1 MRTLILGFTD
11 MEKLR
16 EDYVDKVVDAAKM
29 SESKFRHAAICL
41 NHNGHIVATATNSRK
56 THPQQAEYAKRV
68 GRPQKVSLHAE
79 LAALIKAREDVET
92 VVVCRL
98 NKRGEL
104 RLSKPCPVCRLAL
117 DEAGVDE
124 VWFSTDIGFEKL

>member
-1 MRTLILGFTD
+1 
-11 MEKLR
+11 MEEIR
-16 EDYVDKVVDAAKM
+16 EDYIDKVVDAAKH

-41 NHNGHIVATATNSRK
+41 NSSGHIVATATNSRK

-124 VWFSTDIGFEKL
+124 VWFSTDRGFEKL